1 MSNPVRA
8 VSKKRNSQR
17 GGIFSKLLLLIFLI
31 VLIAVVYLA
40 RYPILRFAGDFWVVD
55 ETPQVSDVIVIL
67 SDDNYQAAR
76 AARAAQLF
84 KSGMAPRI
92 LASGRLLRPY
102 AGIAELMDHDLKA
115 QGVPANAIIS
125 FPHRAGNTREEAIAD
140 AQEIA
145 SHGWKKVLL
154 VTSNYH
160 TRRADYIFARTLPKG
175 TELRVLSAPDSEYD
189 PDSWWQHRTGLKRF
203 FYETA
208 GYIVCL
214 WEMRHNEAQTS
225 WLTDGGLTGVKG
237 SGLVTKRLMAGAYRI
252 VTQLQPRIYTWA
264 ALYYSLD
271 IAWDPGRPAQ
281 T

>member
-1 MSNPVRA
+1 MTN
-8 VSKKRNSQR
+8 SKRSIIEGQNKQR
-17 GGIFSKLLLLIFLI
+17 GGIFSKLLFLIFLI
-31 VLIAVVYLA
+31 VLIGIVYLV
-40 RYPILRFAGDFWVVD
+40 RYPILRLAGDFWVVD

-67 SDDNYQAAR
+67 SDDNYEAAR

-102 AGIAELMDHDLKA
+102 AGIAELMEHDLKA

-125 FPHRAGNTREEAIAD
+125 FPHRAGNTREEAVGD
-140 AQEIA
+140 AQVIA

-160 TRRADYIFARTLPKG
+160 TRRAHYIFARTLPKG
-175 TELRVLSAPDSEYD
+175 TELRVVSAPDSEYD

-203 FYETA
+203 LYETA

-214 WEMRHNEAQTS
+214 WEMRHSEVQTS
-225 WLTDGGLTGVKG
+225 SLTGDRPDTTG
-237 SGLVTKRLMAGAYRI
+237 TLRL
-252 VTQLQPRIYTWA
+252 A
-264 ALYYSLD
+264 A
-271 IAWDPGRPAQ
+271 
-281 T
+281 

>member
-1 MSNPVRA
+1 MTN
-8 VSKKRNSQR
+8 SKRSIIEDQNKQR
-17 GGIFSKLLLLIFLI
+17 GGIFSKLLFLIFLI
-31 VLIAVVYLA
+31 VLIGIVYLV
-40 RYPILRFAGDFWVVD
+40 RYPILRLAGDFWVVD

-67 SDDNYQAAR
+67 SDDNYEAAR

-102 AGIAELMDHDLKA
+102 AGIAELMEHDLKA

-125 FPHRAGNTREEAIAD
+125 FPHRAGNTREEAVGD
-140 AQEIA
+140 AQVIA

-160 TRRADYIFARTLPKG
+160 TRRAHYIFARTLPKG
-175 TELRVLSAPDSEYD
+175 TELRVVSAPDSEYD

-203 FYETA
+203 LYETA

-214 WEMRHNEAQTS
+214 WEMRHSEVQTS
-225 WLTDGGLTGVKG
+225 WLTGDRPDTTGT
-237 SGLVTKRLMAGAYRI
+237 LRL
-252 VTQLQPRIYTWA
+252 A
-264 ALYYSLD
+264 A
-271 IAWDPGRPAQ
+271 
-281 T
+281 